1 MAAVSTIGLDI
12 GSTTVRAV
20 EATRNKGGTVVVNNF
35 GQALLPQGAVSGGV
49 INDDRAVTAALRHM
63 WTRFGFRSKDVV
75 LGILNQQAIVRE
87 VDVTNVPLKEMR
99 ETLPFQVRDV
109 LPMPVED
116 ALLDFYPLEKPTKRD
131 TIHGLLIAAP
141 KDAVMT
147 SVYAVERAGLRVMKV
162 DLSSFAAL
170 RAAGRINGETE
181 AIVDV
186 GASATNIIIHTDGV
200 PHIVRSIPR
209 GGAEITR
216 MMANRMGLESEEAE
230 LVKCRSGLRPEEGSE
245 NAEVVREAVRPLI
258 NEIRSSLNYYDKTQQ
273 LRPVSHLALV
283 GGGAHLPGLTDALTD
298 ALGVRTYLSDPLQ
311 HVEDS
316 RRGGRHDILG
326 RFGSS
331 AAVSIGLT
339 LGAA

>member
-1 MAAVSTIGLDI
+1 MSAVNTIGLDI
-12 GSTTVRAV
+12 GSTSIRAI
-20 EATRNKGGTVVVNNF
+20 EATRTKDRTVVVNNF
-35 GQALLPQGAVSGGV
+35 GQALLPPGAVSGGV
-49 INDDRAVTAALRHM
+49 INDDRAVTSALRHM
-63 WTRFGFRSKDVV
+63 WTRFGFRSKDVT

-87 VDVTNVPLKEMR
+87 VDVTNVPMKEMR
-99 ETLPFQVRDV
+99 QTLAYQVRDV
-109 LPMPVED
+109 LPMPAED

-141 KDAVMT
+141 KDAVIT
-147 SVYAVERAGLRVMKV
+147 TVLAVERAGLHVVQV
-162 DLSSFAAL
+162 DLASFAAL

-181 AIVDV
+181 AIIDV
-186 GASATNIIIHTDGV
+186 GASATNIIIHTDGI

-216 MMANRMGLESEEAE
+216 MMANRMGLEPEEAE

-273 LRPVSHLALV
+273 NRPVSQLALV
-283 GGGAHLPGLTDALTD
+283 GGGANLPGLTEALTD
-298 ALGVRTYLSDPLQ
+298 ALGVRSYLSDPLQ
-311 HVEDS
+311 HVNDS

-326 RFGSS
+326 RYGSS